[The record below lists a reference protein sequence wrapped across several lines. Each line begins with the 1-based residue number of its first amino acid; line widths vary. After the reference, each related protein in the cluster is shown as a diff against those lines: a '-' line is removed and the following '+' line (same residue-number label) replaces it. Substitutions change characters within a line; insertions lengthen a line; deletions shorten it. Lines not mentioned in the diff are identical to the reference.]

1 MTHYF
6 FTLFIIGLI
15 HGFNSSKIIKPN
27 HWVSKIIN
35 INNINNHKNDSFL
48 TNNIDNS
55 NYSTNEFDD
64 YFSREGIYVFY
75 M

>member
-27 HWVSKIIN
+27 HWISKIIN
-35 INNINNHKNDSFL
+35 INNRKNDYFL
-48 TNNIDNS
+48 TNNTDNS
-55 NYSTNEFDD
+55 NSSSTNEFDE
-64 YFSREGIYVFY
+64 YFAREGIYVCF

>member
-15 HGFNSSKIIKPN
+15 HGVNSSKIIKPN

-35 INNINNHKNDSFL
+35 INNRKNDYFL
-48 TNNIDNS
+48 TNNTDNS
-55 NYSTNEFDD
+55 NPSLSKTSVKVSSITILN
-64 YFSREGIYVFY
+64 IY
-75 M
+75 

>member
-35 INNINNHKNDSFL
+35 INNRKNDYFL
-48 TNNIDNS
+48 TNNTDNS
-55 NYSTNEFDD
+55 NSSTNEFDE
-64 YFSREGIYVFY
+64 YFAREGIYVCF